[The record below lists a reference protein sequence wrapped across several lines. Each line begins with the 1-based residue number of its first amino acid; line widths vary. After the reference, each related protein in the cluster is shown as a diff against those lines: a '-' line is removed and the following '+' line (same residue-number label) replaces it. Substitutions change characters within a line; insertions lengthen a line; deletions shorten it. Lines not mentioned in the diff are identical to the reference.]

1 MIFRGRVWG
10 GGKCPAHVKYKR
22 CCDFISARRYGSS
35 AVRRMV
41 AMHSTH
47 EDRQH
52 RNFCLSDMAH
62 STIHLEWHSL
72 SALFPNFS
80 CKVLLKTTSFF
91 LFNGL
96 RLPSITSTAQGIVRL
111 NLLQQHLLKLL
122 VGLTVSL
129 RLTVSFY
136 YMVIPVFQLQF
147 HHAS

>member
-1 MIFRGRVWG
+1 MSGEGANAQHTLSIN
-10 GGKCPAHVKYKR
+10 
-22 CCDFISARRYGSS
+22 
-35 AVRRMV
+35 AVV
-41 AMHSTH
+41 ILLVQDVTV
-47 EDRQH
+47 QV
-52 RNFCLSDMAH
+52 LSDVWSQCIPHMRIGSRETSVSPTWH
-62 STIHLEWHSL
+62 IQQYILNGIHLVHHSQI
-72 SALFPNFS
+72 SHVNFY
-80 CKVLLKTTSFF
+80 LKLPVF

-136 YMVIPVFQLQF
+136 YKVIPVFQLQF

>member
-1 MIFRGRVWG
+1 MRDLTFVPPTPATAPENSYRGYYSLVCQGRYVCQKSTLVIFRGRVWG

-47 EDRQH
+47 EDRQQ

-72 SALFPNFS
+72 SASFPNFS
-80 CKVLLKTTSFF
+80 CKFLLKTTSFF
-91 LFNGL
+91 Y
-96 RLPSITSTAQGIVRL
+96 S
-111 NLLQQHLLKLL
+111 
-122 VGLTVSL
+122 
-129 RLTVSFY
+129 
-136 YMVIPVFQLQF
+136 MV
-147 HHAS
+147 